1 MPLETRKNL
10 LLIIDEAVIAGE
22 HLDAVCN
29 VLEVNRRAVY
39 RWRSGKHESQHHGG
53 GGGRNKITKRE
64 EGKILRLPK
73 KFPQFRCRRIA
84 YELERN
90 ALAFV
95 GKTKVAEVLKAHG
108 LNHAFE
114 RGHRRA
120 DIPPEDMLKHEP
132 WAKNLVWGADWTWV
146 HVGDKFMY
154 LLVLLDW
161 YSRKILS
168 WGLFHQITSMEVV
181 SVITDA
187 VSVEEIDLLP
197 AGALRPRLVLDHG
210 SANISRY
217 TRTNVEIQ
225 GLELWLSGIGRP
237 TGNART
243 ERVIGTLKH
252 EEIKLQDQ
260 YTDEREALARLG
272 PTIWDYNFRRPNSG
286 NGGFAPNSVH
296 LMGRRAL
303 YERRAHA
310 RQETAKMRRR
320 NWESESQAPTQPT
333 MT

>member
-1 MPLETRKNL
+1 MRQNL
-10 LLIIDEAVIAGE
+10 LLIIDEALAAGE
-22 HLDAVCN
+22 PLEAICG
-29 VLEVNRRAVY
+29 VLEINRRAVY
-39 RWRSGKHESQHHGG
+39 RWRSGKHESPRHGG
-53 GGGRNKITKRE
+53 GGGRNKITARE
-64 EGKILRLPK
+64 EEKILRLARR
-73 KFPQFRCRRIA
+73 FPQFRCRRIA

-95 GKTKVAEVLKAHG
+95 GKTKVSEVLRAHG

-114 RGHRRA
+114 RGFRKV
-120 DIPPEDMLKHEP
+120 DTPPEDMLRHEP
-132 WAKNLVWGADWTWV
+132 RAKNLVWGADWTWV
-146 HVGDKFMY
+146 HVDERFMY

-168 WGLFHQITSMEVV
+168 WGLFPGITSREVV
-181 SVITDA
+181 AVVTDA
-187 VSVEEIDLLP
+187 VATEQIDLLP
-197 AGALRPRLVLDHG
+197 AHALRPRLVLDHG
-210 SANISRY
+210 SPNVSRN
-217 TRTNVEIQ
+217 TRSNVEVQ

-260 YTDEREALARLG
+260 YTDENEAQQRIEAA
-272 PTIWDYNFRRPNSG
+272 IWDYNFRRPNAG

-303 YERRAHA
+303 CERRAHA

-320 NWESESQAPTQPT
+320 MWEFESQAKVETV